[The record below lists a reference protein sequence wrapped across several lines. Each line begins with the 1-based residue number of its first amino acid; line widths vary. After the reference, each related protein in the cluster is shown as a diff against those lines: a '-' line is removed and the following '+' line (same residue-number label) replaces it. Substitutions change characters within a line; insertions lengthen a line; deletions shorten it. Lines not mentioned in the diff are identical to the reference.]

1 MERVTVTVFKVE
13 SEAYQALSK
22 MKNHAGYQETL
33 KFSQV
38 ALLKKSNGQIYWKD
52 GFDTG
57 IVTRNDTWKGG
68 LIGGLVGVLGGP
80 LGILLGMGVG
90 TLAGA
95 AKDTYDT
102 KGEMGI
108 VKYVAS
114 QMLDGNVAIISTI
127 VEENEELYDRM
138 MSEFETVTIRH
149 DPEKVEEELEH
160 AKEVEEKLKKQAE
173 EEMK

>member
-1 MERVTVTVFKVE
+1 MENVTVTVFKVE
-13 SEAYQALSK
+13 SETYQALSK
-22 MKNHAGYQETL
+22 MRNHASYQETL

-38 ALLKKSNGQIYWKD
+38 ALLKKSNGQIHWKD

-68 LIGGLVGVLGGP
+68 LLGGLVGVLGGP

-90 TLAGA
+90 TLAGV

-102 KGEMGI
+102 KEEIGI

-114 QMLDGNVAIISTI
+114 RMKEGNVAIIAT
-127 VEENEELYDRM
+127 VEEENEELFDRM
-138 MSEFETVTIRH
+138 LNEFEAITIRQNSEEV
-149 DPEKVEEELEH
+149 EKEIEH
-160 AKEVEEKLKKQAE
+160 AKEVEKKLQQQAE
-173 EEMK
+173 EEME

>member
-1 MERVTVTVFKVE
+1 MERVIATVFKVE

-22 MKNHAGYQETL
+22 MKNHASYQETL

-38 ALLKKSNGQIYWKD
+38 ALLKKSNGQIHWKD

-57 IVTRNDTWKGG
+57 IVTKDDTWKGG
-68 LIGGLVGVLGGP
+68 LLGGLVGVLGGP

-102 KGEMGI
+102 KGEIGI

-114 QMLDGNVAIISTI
+114 QMKEGNVAIIAVI
-127 VEENEELYDRM
+127 VEENEELFNRM
-138 MSEFETVTIRH
+138 MNEFETVIIRH
-149 DPEKVEEELEH
+149 DPEEVKEEIEH
-160 AKEVEEKLKKQAE
+160 AEEVEKKLQKQAE
-173 EEMK
+173 DEMK